1 MNKSNKNNVN
11 TSYNIQWSAQVT
23 LCTKQISYSRTTNQ
37 KLLHRHTLFSK
48 ILVCHYISFIY
59 KINFFIYNKL
69 FQKLGNSTYKKK
81 LCNPVTLKLLND
93 TDYKSLQLKL
103 EFSSKI
109 KEIITPVFD
118 YILRNTELVIF
129 KPSFFFLFSF
139 HLQSTSLLHF
149 YMTKL
154 KLLLQSPCSKV
165 NTRMDELE

>member
-129 KPSFFFLFSF
+129 KPSLFFIILISPLVNILVTFL
-139 HLQSTSLLHF
+139 HDKIEVVITISLLKGEH
-149 YMTKL
+149 
-154 KLLLQSPCSKV
+154 S
-165 NTRMDELE
+165 NG